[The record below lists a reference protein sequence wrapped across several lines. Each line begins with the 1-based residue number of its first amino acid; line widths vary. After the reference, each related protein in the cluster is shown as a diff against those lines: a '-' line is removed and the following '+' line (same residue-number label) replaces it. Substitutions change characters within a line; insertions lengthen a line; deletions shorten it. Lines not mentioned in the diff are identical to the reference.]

1 MENENKDGNNNVN
14 TEEQGKGADNGTTT
28 NSAGQDTGGQQ
39 KQQQGNKNSEDL
51 KAAKSE
57 AIKSLLSSIG
67 VDNEEALKSIV
78 SEYNKQKESQMSDAE
93 KKDALIK
100 KLTGDLVTERELRIV
115 AEAKIQGIKL
125 GANKDL
131 IDDLVI
137 VAKSKVT
144 DDKDIATV
152 MSEMKEAGAVYFK
165 QEENQQQGTSGK
177 GQKKKGTNAT
187 DIKKDT
193 GKTVESGSE
202 WVDRIFKKTEK
213 KKSSYFG

>member
-1 MENENKDGNNNVN
+1 MENENNGVSNNVN
-14 TEEQGKGADNGTTT
+14 TEGQKKGADDGTST
-28 NSAGQDTGGQQ
+28 NSADQDIGGQQ
-39 KQQQGNKNSEDL
+39 KQQQDNKNSEDL

-57 AIKSLLSSIG
+57 AIKSLLSGIG
-67 VDNEEALKSIV
+67 VDNEETLKSIV
-78 SEYNKQKESQMSDAE
+78 SEYNKQKESQMSDVE

-100 KLTGDLVTERELRIV
+100 KLTGELVTERELRIA

-144 DDKDIATV
+144 EDKDIATV
-152 MSEMKEAGAVYFK
+152 MSEMKEAGTVYFK
-165 QEENQQQGTSGK
+165 QEESQQQGTPGK

-193 GKTVESGSE
+193 AKTAESGSE